1 MATLFESVQLGS
13 LVLANRVFMAPLTR
27 TRADDDGVPS
37 EFAAT
42 YYSQRASAGLI
53 VTEATQISPMGKGYA
68 NTPGIHSP
76 EQVRGW
82 GRIVESVHNSGGRI
96 FLQLWHV
103 GRISHT
109 SLLPNNVQ
117 PVAPSAIRANAYT
130 HIATGAAQ
138 VSEPVAL
145 TASGIKETLADYQ
158 RAAANAKE
166 AGFDGVEIHAANGY
180 LIDQFLRTGTNQR
193 TDKYGGV
200 AANRVRFL
208 TEAVEQVLEAWD
220 SKQIGVRISPTVD
233 FNDMSDDNP
242 RDTFSVAVARLNGYG
257 LGYLHVVEQAQDSKG
272 SSEEDLALSAYL
284 RTLWKGLYVVNGG
297 YDGPKGEEAIRSGHA
312 DAVAYGRAFLA
323 NPDLPRRLQLGAA
336 LNEPDPTTFY
346 GGDALAIRDPLLS
359 SFTTHRFLTSRQ
371 TRWQGCSAV
380 SWATPFLLSLLR
392 ILLECEDLSAY

>member
-1 MATLFESVQLGS
+1 MATLFEPIQLGS

-27 TRADDDGVPS
+27 NRAHADGVPS
-37 EFAAT
+37 ELAAT

-53 VTEATQISPMGKGYA
+53 VTEATQISPMGKGYI

-76 EQVRGW
+76 EQVRAW
-82 GRIVESVHNSGGRI
+82 SRIVKAVHTSGGRI

-109 SLLPNNVQ
+109 SLLPNHAQ
-117 PVAPSAIRANAYT
+117 PVAPSTIRANSQT
-130 HIATGAAQ
+130 LIATGLAP

-145 TASGIKETLADYQ
+145 TASGIKETLDDYR

-180 LIDQFLRTGTNQR
+180 LIDQFLKTGSNRR
-193 TDKYGGV
+193 TDEYGGV

-208 TEAVEQVLEAWD
+208 METVERVLQVWD
-220 SKQIGVRISPTVD
+220 SGQVGVRISPTGD
-233 FNDMSDDNP
+233 FNDMTDDNP
-242 RDTFSVAVARLNGYG
+242 LETYSVAIARLNDYG
-257 LGYLHVVEQAQDSKG
+257 LGYLHVVETAQNSKG
-272 SSEEDLALSAYL
+272 SSEEDLAMSAHL

-297 YDGPKGEEAIRSGHA
+297 YDGLKGEEALRNAHA

-323 NPDLPRRLQLGAA
+323 NPDLPRRLQLGAT

-346 GGDALAIRDPLLS
+346 GGDAAGYTSYPALS
-359 SFTTHRFLTSRQ
+359 
-371 TRWQGCSAV
+371 
-380 SWATPFLLSLLR
+380 
-392 ILLECEDLSAY
+392 